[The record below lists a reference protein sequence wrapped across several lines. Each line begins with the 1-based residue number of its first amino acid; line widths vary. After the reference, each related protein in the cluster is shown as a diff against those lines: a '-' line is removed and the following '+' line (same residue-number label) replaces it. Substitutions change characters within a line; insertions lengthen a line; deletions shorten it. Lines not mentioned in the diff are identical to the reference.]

1 MPSLLC
7 VSVHRF
13 KLGHAGVTKF
23 TVENV
28 MEASCY
34 VHVLT
39 GKFTQATL
47 VTHKYV
53 EYDCI
58 LML

>member
-34 VHVLT
+34 VHVLLENLLRQHLLHT
-39 GKFTQATL
+39 SMSSMI
-47 VTHKYV
+47 VY
-53 EYDCI
+53 
-58 LML
+58 